1 MTRVMASPPWLQ
13 VGLPLRCLRYILSK
27 GDLLYGHAARHAHP
41 TRSAGRCPDRLYPTP
56 LVARDDGPP
65 GAPGG
70 SRTPYGGRTPGYR
83 SADSDHSTP
92 APGATPKSGTCVACV
107 TPPFD
112 NTHQGADR
120 NAAHGTFTKILR
132 TRRAWENLSYP
143 RIAEY
148 CFSYPLLVLTK
159 V

>member
-1 MTRVMASPPWLQ
+1 MASPPWLQ
-13 VGLPLRCLRYILSK
+13 VGLRLRCLRYILSK
-27 GDLLYGHAARHAHP
+27 GGLLYGHAHP

-70 SRTPYGGRTPGYR
+70 SRTPHGGRSPGYR
-83 SADSDHSTP
+83 SADGHHSTS
-92 APGATPKSGTCVACV
+92 APGATHKSGTCVACF
-107 TPPFD
+107 TSPFD
-112 NTHQGADR
+112 NTHDRAGR

-132 TRRAWENLSYP
+132 TRRAGNNLSKP
-143 RIAEY
+143 LRSAEY
-148 CFSYPLLVLTK
+148 FFSHPLLVLTK